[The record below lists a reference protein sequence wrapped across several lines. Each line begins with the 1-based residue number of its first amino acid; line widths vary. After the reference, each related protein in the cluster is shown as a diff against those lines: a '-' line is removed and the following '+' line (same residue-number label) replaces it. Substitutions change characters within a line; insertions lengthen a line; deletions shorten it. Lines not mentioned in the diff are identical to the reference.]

1 MTSDVHYQNPG
12 SGSAHAPG
20 APYPAA
26 ELKRMRATEKAR
38 EWLEDKDSDKTAAVV
53 DDGLAAGGC
62 AAGDAAVGSAGSGG
76 TTRVP
81 LQLGLNGLQARHE
94 QSLDGDGDVNSEE
107 EEEEDGDGKMNGEGE
122 GDGHRCT

>member
-1 MTSDVHYQNPG
+1 M
-12 SGSAHAPG
+12 
-20 APYPAA
+20 
-26 ELKRMRATEKAR
+26 
-38 EWLEDKDSDKTAAVV
+38 EWLEDKGSDKTAAVV
-53 DDGLAAGGC
+53 DGGLAAGG

-81 LQLGLNGLQARHE
+81 LQLGLNGLQAGHE

-107 EEEEDGDGKMNGEGE
+107 EEEEDGDGKMNGEGK